1 MKDAQRLYTLHMTG
15 VQNYATS
22 RLPLSCVHMAQV
34 QTALD
39 KVKGNQGKRHN
50 SYITYGMC
58 SKFCYIWVTLSFAV
72 HTKIPFLNRGNL
84 DVLVTCAATFM
95 LHPYMLHML
104 PHTCYSGSMCISLTW

>member
-95 LHPYMLHML
+95 LHPYELHVLWFHVHFPYMVEVL
-104 PHTCYSGSMCISLTW
+104 V